1 VPISNFELSNK
12 AKRSINK
19 VFSNN
24 INDET
29 DLPSTETELSD
40 EQISSLFYQP
50 PTVRKIYTV
59 YFSKS
64 TGRIH
69 TAARRLLFQRGED
82 NNLCHPD
89 HVLQSNDPKWR
100 KTLLWY
106 EDPDNYN
113 YKGEFFTRKRMRR
126 TIDPMGSQPDFEE
139 LELRTTDEISLLTDS
154 ILKESIKAKQN
165 VLRAVCNP
173 GVEYS
178 LILLDLL
185 NNINR
190 ASRSCLEFEAKRL
203 NEPNDIGLEENHGEG
218 KADLN

>member
-1 VPISNFELSNK
+1 MDQSALPPTPDPDNLDPAMTMALDAPVISPVAEPVADTTSTTHLK
-12 AKRSINK
+12 ANSPKILTSDITISGTATIEPGK
-19 VFSNN
+19 QKQK
-24 INDET
+24 T
-29 DLPSTETELSD
+29 KDLPSTETELSD

-154 ILKESIKAKQN
+154 ILKESIKAK
-165 VLRAVCNP
+165 R
-173 GVEYS
+173 
-178 LILLDLL
+178 
-185 NNINR
+185 NR
-190 ASRSCLEFEAKRL
+190 MFCARFATRV
-203 NEPNDIGLEENHGEG
+203 
-218 KADLN
+218 